1 MADYRVIW
9 QGMEQAKADHTKL
22 MAKRG
27 LEGHCHFILS
37 EVQSWAAKIPDE
49 DKGKIE
55 NAAQQTLDWLSGLD
69 ENNLVEEA
77 EILAWQDWVVGIY
90 RSILHRETE
99 WRRAEPHPGASG
111 GTLSAM
117 DWLEAPTVATSPDE
131 RPLVQ
136 AAAASSRED
145 TCLIFAGVSKWEL
158 IVQPEPPSMA
168 ETSVERAA
176 FVAFTKEFLRS
187 EFTDAELAS
196 MLELG

>member
-1 MADYRVIW
+1 MTAR
-9 QGMEQAKADHTKL
+9 TTL
-22 MAKRG
+22 MAKRSLG
-27 LEGHCHFILS
+27 TYCHFLLS
-37 EVQSWAAKIPDE
+37 EAQEKHG
-49 DKGKIE
+49 KGKLTDGDKRKIE
-55 NAAQQTLDWLSGLD
+55 DAVLSTLDWLSGLD

-131 RPLVQ
+131 RPPVQ
-136 AAAASSRED
+136 AAAASSRGD
-145 TCLIFAGVSKWEL
+145 SCRSFAGISKWE
-158 IVQPEPPSMA
+158 ICVQPEPPAMG

-176 FVAFTKEFLRS
+176 FVAFTKEFLRA